1 MRVAFLFIFFLMSLS
16 AQAEVYTSSSDMVN
30 VCASLTKILHDY
42 EHKPE
47 ANVNLNAFEFNK
59 DDRIITIPIEIES
72 LQAMGLGAALPDGL
86 GAKPDLGAI
95 ELYPDGRIFY
105 NGQEIQTQSLKQI
118 CNAGQINAQD
128 VIEGYVDE

>member
-1 MRVAFLFIFFLMSLS
+1 MKQVLLILLLMVCVP
-16 AQAEVYTSSSDMVN
+16 ARAEIYTSSPDMVSI
-30 VCASLTKILHDY
+30 CGSLTKILHDY

-59 DDRIITIPIEIES
+59 DDRIITIPVEIES

-105 NGQEIQTQSLKQI
+105 NGQEIQTQNLKQI
-118 CNAGQINAQD
+118 CNKGQINAHD